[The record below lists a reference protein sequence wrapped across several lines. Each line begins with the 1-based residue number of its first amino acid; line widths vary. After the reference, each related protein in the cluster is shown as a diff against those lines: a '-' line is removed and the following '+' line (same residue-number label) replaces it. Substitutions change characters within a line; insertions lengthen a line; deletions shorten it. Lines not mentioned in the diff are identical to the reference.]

1 MNNKTCGECKHFEV
15 DAFAAT
21 CEKQRWICD
30 DDTPACNKFKPKVIT
45 NGDKIRVSKKQTL
58 FDRITA
64 SPEVLAPYFVFA
76 TEDTV
81 LSRHDERDI
90 LYFSSITGGYYQY
103 QDNALAATVAKL
115 KGIEK

>member
-1 MNNKTCGECKHFEV
+1 MSKICPKCESNNVHL
-15 DAFAAT
+15 AAT
-21 CEKQRWICD
+21 VPHALCVCFDCRHQWK
-30 DDTPACNKFKPKVIT
+30 NKYKP
-45 NGDKIRVSKKQTL
+45 RKKT
-58 FDRITA
+58 FFHKITA

-103 QDNALAATVAKL
+103 QDNAIAATVEKL
-115 KGIEK
+115 KEVCDE